1 MKSITR
7 LSLTLIMFSL
17 FSISYLVTS
26 EARECDDTK
35 GTCKDTC
42 MLMEGEEKRECM
54 AQLRD
59 VGNRDDRGDRYK
71 EDAQGLIKTK
81 ETDLKKEIAV
91 LKARVKEVELQLL
104 AKCKP

>member
-1 MKSITR
+1 
-7 LSLTLIMFSL
+7 MFSL

-26 EARECDDTK
+26 EAVEEGDQKQTK
-35 GTCKDTC
+35 DKC

-91 LKARVKEVELQLL
+91 LKARVMEVELQLL

>member
-1 MKSITR
+1 MYADGGGSKER
-7 LSLTLIMFSL
+7 
-17 FSISYLVTS
+17 VHG
-26 EARECDDTK
+26 A
-35 GTCKDTC
+35 
-42 MLMEGEEKRECM
+42 
-54 AQLRD
+54 LRD

-71 EDAQGLIKTK
+71 EDALGLIKTK